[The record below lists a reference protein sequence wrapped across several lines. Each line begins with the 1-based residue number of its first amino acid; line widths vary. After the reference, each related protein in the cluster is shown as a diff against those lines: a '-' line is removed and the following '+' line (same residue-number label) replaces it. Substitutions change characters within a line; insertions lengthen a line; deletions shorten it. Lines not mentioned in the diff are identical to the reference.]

1 MVFDLPIDL
10 VIDWEKLPSMVES
23 GQGTAEPPTQ
33 QTIDE
38 SVAGLIESI
47 EPEPPKST

>member
-10 VIDWEKLPSMVES
+10 VIDWEKLPSEDVES
-23 GQGTAEPPTQ
+23 GQGAGKLPTQ

-38 SVAGLIESI
+38 SVAGLIE
-47 EPEPPKST
+47 PEPPKSV